1 MSSIHTGTQT
11 LTVANTP
18 VALTAARVVCR
29 QLFIQCNQTFNVGAS
44 AVTTSTGLA
53 GSAIAV
59 AGAAV
64 NAPHT
69 FVFGTTAASP
79 IINLAEVFCVS
90 ATPGAIVTFLYIP

>member
-1 MSSIHTGTQT
+1 MSSIHTGTVT
-11 LTVANTP
+11 LTTANTP

-29 QLFIQCNQTFNVGAS
+29 QLFIQCNAAFNIGAVV
-44 AVTTSTGLA
+44 VTTSTGLA
-53 GSAIAV
+53 CSAVAV

-69 FVFGTTAASP
+69 PVFGTTAASP